1 MSRLCQERWNTLLS
15 RHNLADDGVTLTQLT
30 AAYSEPHR
38 HYHTDEHVAACL
50 TWLDHI
56 DHPLSHRDEIE
67 LALWFHDAV
76 YAPRSSTNESDSAAW
91 AVRFLTAAG
100 ANAETIDR
108 VQGLILTTDHSS
120 PPQTDAQSWIVDI
133 DLSIL
138 GSDPADYDR
147 YEAAIRQEY
156 AWVPG
161 FLFRRKRK
169 AILQSFL
176 DRPRLYA
183 TVFFRERLETQAHI
197 NLARSIAQLS

>member
-1 MSRLCQERWNTLLS
+1 MSRLSQERWNTLLS
-15 RHNLADDGVTLTQLT
+15 RLNLADDDVTFAQLT

-50 TWLDHI
+50 AWLDRI
-56 DHPLSHRDEIE
+56 DQPLPHRDEIE

-76 YAPRSSTNESDSAAW
+76 YAPRSATNEADSAAW

-100 ANAETIDR
+100 AYAETIDQ
-108 VQGLILTTDHSS
+108 VQGLILATDHGS

-147 YEAAIRQEY
+147 YEAAIRREY

-169 AILQSFL
+169 AILRSFL
-176 DRPRLYA
+176 DHPNLYA
-183 TVFFRERLETQAHI
+183 TAFFRERLEAQARI
-197 NLARSIAQLS
+197 NLTRAIAQLS

>member
-1 MSRLCQERWNTLLS
+1 M
-15 RHNLADDGVTLTQLT
+15 
-30 AAYSEPHR
+30 
-38 HYHTDEHVAACL
+38 
-50 TWLDHI
+50 
-56 DHPLSHRDEIE
+56 
-67 LALWFHDAV
+67 
-76 YAPRSSTNESDSAAW
+76 
-91 AVRFLTAAG
+91 
-100 ANAETIDR
+100 
-108 VQGLILTTDHSS
+108 
-120 PPQTDAQSWIVDI
+120 DI

-197 NLARSIAQLS
+197 NLARAIAQLS